1 MFEKLTDAF
10 SNEDPAE
17 QAERRPI
24 EQLTGAETQ
33 HAIDYL
39 NLLGKETTTQN
50 IEWAAYQLQAED
62 VKLATPEETLKERG
76 DQDKRLVAP
85 RIVEDH
91 PEFQIRDDKVSSI
104 MTVTSLPRKVGLG
117 WLVPLTLAD
126 ANIRLSV
133 HIQPRDAKSTRKK
146 LQRRYTQAVTSLTL
160 KQTRGRTDTYED
172 QLDRDDLQRILQNV
186 IKGTTKLFDVSIY
199 IELVADSKEELEEMR
214 NRVDAILAEQDV
226 DVAPIKHQQLDANG
240 SVAPLCT
247 DTIGN
252 VHPIQLEALGTMFN
266 LVEPS
271 IYDPEG
277 VLFGFDDSKRPVIL
291 NRYALSGH
299 SMAISGKTGSGKSYF
314 RKLEIYRRL
323 LADPEVQCIFFD
335 PAGDDYPKF
344 AESLGGEVIRF
355 GGEHTVNPLEISPPS
370 DAELEGGVDTYA
382 LTIRS
387 VIEML
392 NTHFEERDGL
402 SAGEEG
408 ILIQAAHYA
417 CLSRRIILGE
427 YETYDRDS
435 PVFDDLFRGVDIV
448 AAGGLEAARDQEIID
463 DTELEKFRSY
473 GVLDET
479 TSRHHLGEEPS
490 DDARTIPVSNMLVT
504 PTDHHRELA
513 RNLQPKFESFK
524 PGGINYN
531 LNGQT
536 NLDLSSR
543 VVVMDMSSFAD
554 TGEMPLIL
562 HAMLSWA
569 YLEAKRSP
577 FKIDV
582 TFDEAHY
589 LLGRPA
595 ARDLINLFIRH
606 ARHYEAGLTLMSQ
619 TAHEFVRTNERR
631 EVYENC
637 DVKCLFYAESV
648 SEETQEYYELSDDEI
663 RFIQTAARGQDSEY
677 SECLLST
684 SVHGRRRLE
693 IRSGPFEHYVLVD
706 SLDPW
711 DWLEEVEGIE
721 RGDDLSLVGGP
732 AVAEAV
738 QPNDMPAVMGQ
749 DRDLE
754 LSMEMDQDER
764 DIVVETETVDA
775 GTDGPAN
782 ESPDV
787 TDSDSDRAGAGG
799 A

>member
-1 MFEKLTDAF
+1 MISRLTRAF
-10 SNEDPAE
+10 RTNASEDGLE
-17 QAERRPI
+17 YVPI
-24 EQLTGAETQ
+24 DGLTGEETQ

-39 NLLGKETTTQN
+39 HLLDRETTTAN
-50 IEWAAYQLQAED
+50 IEWAAYQLQADE
-62 VKLATPEETLKERG
+62 VGLANAMETLEERG
-76 DQDKRLVAP
+76 ELDKRVIAP
-85 RIVEDH
+85 RLVEDH
-91 PEFQIRDDKVSSI
+91 PQFQIRDDTVSQI
-104 MTVTSLPRKVGLG
+104 LTVTSLPRKVGLG

-126 ANIRLSV
+126 VDLRLTFHV
-133 HIQPRDAKSTRKK
+133 QPREPKDVRRQ
-146 LQRRYTQAVTSLTL
+146 LQKRYTQAVTSLAL
-160 KQTRGRTDTYED
+160 KQKRGRTDTYQD
-172 QLDRDDLQRILQNV
+172 QLDREDLERLLQRTIR
-186 IKGTTKLFDVSIY
+186 GTTKLYDVAIY
-199 IELVADSKEELEEMR
+199 LELVADSREDLEGMLDR
-214 NRVDAILAEQDV
+214 IQAILAEQDV
-226 DVAPIKHQQLDANG
+226 ELSPVKHQQLEAMDAI
-240 SVAPLCT
+240 APVVT
-247 DTIGN
+247 DPIDNT
-252 VHPIQLEALGTMFN
+252 HPIQLEALGTFFN

-277 VLFGFDDSKRPVIL
+277 VLFGFDDTKRPVIL

-323 LADPEVQCIFFD
+323 LADPNVQCILFD
-335 PAGDDYPKF
+335 PAGDDYPRF
-344 AESLGGEVIRF
+344 ARSLGGEVIRF
-355 GGEHTVNPLEISPPS
+355 GGDYTVNPLDISPPA
-370 DAELEGGVDTYA
+370 DAESQGGDDTYA

-392 NTHFEERDGL
+392 HTHFDQRDGM

-417 CLSRRIILGE
+417 YISKGIVLGD
-427 YETYDRDS
+427 YETYGRES
-435 PVFDDLFRGVDIV
+435 PTLDDLIRGVHVI
-448 AAGGLEAARDQEIID
+448 AAGGLEAALENEIID
-463 DTELEKFRSY
+463 EAEFELFQSHGVAGVQSEAEARRTSDGRISISDT
-473 GVLDET
+473 
-479 TSRHHLGEEPS
+479 
-490 DDARTIPVSNMLVT
+490 IVT
-504 PTDHHRELA
+504 PTEHHQELA

-524 PGGINYN
+524 PGGINHN

-543 VVVMDMSSFAD
+543 LVVMDMSSFAD

-577 FKIDV
+577 YKVDV

-595 ARDLINLFIRH
+595 ARDLINLYIRH

-648 SEETQEYYELSDDEI
+648 SDDTKEYYGLSTDEI
-663 RFIQTAARGQDSEY
+663 RFIQSAARGQDSDY
-677 SECLLST
+677 SECLLAT

-693 IRSGPFEHYVLVD
+693 IRSGPFEHYVLDD

-711 DWLEEVEGIE
+711 EWLAEVEGVE
-721 RGDDLSLVGGP
+721 PRPEQVGDVLPD
-732 AVAEAV
+732 
-738 QPNDMPAVMGQ
+738 
-749 DRDLE
+749 DLE
-754 LSMEMDQDER
+754 LTDLPHVMNRDMDLEMAMRENPEGGVHVDREAVDEGPVGIDSMSGELSSQE
-764 DIVVETETVDA
+764 
-775 GTDGPAN
+775 DG
-782 ESPDV
+782 V
-787 TDSDSDRAGAGG
+787 
-799 A
+799 

>member
-1 MFEKLTDAF
+1 MLKKITDAF
-10 SNEDPAE
+10 NNEDPNVEAK
-17 QAERRPI
+17 RRPI
-24 EQLTGAETQ
+24 DELTGDETQ

-39 NLLGKETTTQN
+39 NLLGKDTTLEN
-50 IEWAAYQLQAED
+50 IEWAAYQMEAED
-62 VKLATPEETLKERG
+62 VKLATPEMTLKERG
-76 DQDKRLVAP
+76 DQDKRVVAP
-85 RIVEDH
+85 RVVQDF
-91 PEFQIRDDKVSSI
+91 PEFQIRDDKVTSI

-126 ANIRLSV
+126 VDLRLSL
-133 HIQPRDAKSTRKK
+133 HIQPRDGRSTRKK
-146 LQRRYTQAVTSLTL
+146 LQRRYTQAVTMLSL
-160 KQTRGRTDTYED
+160 KEKKGRTDTYED

-199 IELVADSKEELEEMR
+199 IELIADSQEELEDAKG
-214 NRVDAILAEQDV
+214 RVDAILAEQDV
-226 DVAPIKHQQLDANG
+226 DLAPIKHQQLDANG

-247 DTIGN
+247 DTLGN
-252 VHPIQLEALGTMFN
+252 AHPIQLEALGTFFN
-266 LVEPS
+266 FVEPS
-271 IYDPEG
+271 IYDPDG
-277 VLFGFDDSKRPVIL
+277 ILFGFDDTKRPVIL
-291 NRYALSGH
+291 DRYALSGH

-323 LADPEVQCIFFD
+323 LADPNVQCIFFD

-344 AESLGGEVIRF
+344 AKSLGGEVIRF
-355 GGEHTVNPLEISPPS
+355 GGKHTVNPLDISAPS

-392 NTHFEERDGL
+392 NTHFEQRDGL

-408 ILIQAAHYA
+408 VLIQAAHYA
-417 CLSRRIILGE
+417 ALSRGIILGQ

-435 PVFDDLFRGVDIV
+435 PILDDLFRGVDIV
-448 AAGGLEAARDQEIID
+448 AVGGLEAAHEQGIIEASD
-463 DTELEKFRSY
+463 LEVFREH
-473 GVLDET
+473 GI
-479 TSRHHLGEEPS
+479 LGDVVEDPDREYV
-490 DDARTIPVSNMLVT
+490 IPVSEMLVK

-524 PGGINYN
+524 PGGINHN

-536 NLDLSSR
+536 NLDLNSR
-543 VVVMDMSSFAD
+543 VVVMDRSSFAD

-569 YLEAKRSP
+569 YIEAKRSP

-619 TAHEFVRTNERR
+619 TAHEFVRTSDRR

-648 SEETQEYYELSDDEI
+648 SEDTQEYYGLSEDEI
-663 RFIQTAARGQDSEY
+663 RFMQTAARGQDSGY
-677 SECLLST
+677 SECLLAT

-693 IRSGPFEHYVLVD
+693 IRSGPFEHQVID
-706 SLDPW
+706 DKLDPW
-711 DWLEEVEGIE
+711 EWLRDVEGFEAPEDI
-721 RGDDLSLVGGP
+721 DQPYST
-732 AVAEAV
+732 AVSNEFEV
-738 QPNDMPAVMGQ
+738 SDIPTVMSR

-754 LSMEMDQDER
+754 LSLDES
-764 DIVVETETVDA
+764 VSE
-775 GTDGPAN
+775 
-782 ESPDV
+782 DV
-787 TDSDSDRAGAGG
+787 TVIDPSILEAEPSDSSADVTADSTSEEL
-799 A
+799 